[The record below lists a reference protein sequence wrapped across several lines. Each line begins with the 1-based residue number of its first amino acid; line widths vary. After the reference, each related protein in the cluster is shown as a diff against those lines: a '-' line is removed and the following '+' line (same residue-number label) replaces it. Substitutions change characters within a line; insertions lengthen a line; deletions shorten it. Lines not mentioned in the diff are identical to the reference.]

1 MPRSVREAVMR
12 AIGVTRIAGRY
23 DAVARAAY
31 HRRAF
36 GRDR

>member
-1 MPRSVREAVMR
+1 MREAIMR

-23 DAVARAAY
+23 DAAARAAY

-36 GRDR
+36 GRER